1 MIHDD
6 VNWGLTEWAVGAV
19 WTAALTIAGF
29 LWRLSS
35 RVKILEDGV
44 EMREE
49 NTERRHRENLA
60 AWDRIDARVAQLT
73 ARLDGIVDNRINPNR
88 R

>member
-1 MIHDD
+1 MYQDEHT
-6 VNWGLTEWAVGAV
+6 WGILEYAVSAA
-19 WTAALTIAGF
+19 WTAGIAISGF

-35 RVKILEDGV
+35 RVKLLEDGV

-60 AWDRIDARVAQLT
+60 AWARIDDRVAQLT
-73 ARLDGIVDNRINPNR
+73 ARLDGIVDGR
-88 R
+88 RKGY

>member
-1 MIHDD
+1 MHQDD
-6 VNWGLTEWAVGAV
+6 TTWSLIEWAIGAS

-35 RVKILEDGV
+35 RVKYLEDGV

-60 AWDRIDARVAQLT
+60 AWARIDERVAQLT
-73 ARLDGIVDNRINPNR
+73 ARLDGIVDGR
-88 R
+88 RKTY